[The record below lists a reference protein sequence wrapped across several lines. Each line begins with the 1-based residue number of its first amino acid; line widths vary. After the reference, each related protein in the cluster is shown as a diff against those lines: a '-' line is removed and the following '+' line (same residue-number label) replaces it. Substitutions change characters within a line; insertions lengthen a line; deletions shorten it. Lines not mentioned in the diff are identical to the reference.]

1 MKQFDEATYGER
13 IASIYDELYA
23 EYEGAAV
30 DLLQELAAGGRALE
44 LGIGTGRI
52 ALPLR
57 QRGIGVTGIDA
68 SPAMIARLHAKPG
81 GSEIEVV
88 QGSFAQFDLESRFD
102 LVYVVFNTF
111 FGLLTQEDQ
120 VRCFQSVARHL
131 AEDGAFLLEVF
142 VPDPSRF
149 EAHQTVRAVRVEAD
163 EVRLDVTRHSP
174 VEQQVS
180 SQHVWLSGEGVR
192 LYPVVLRYAWPSE
205 LDLMARLAGLR
216 LRHRWGSWEKG
227 AFSAESTRHISVYGR
242 AEQESLS

>member
-1 MKQFDEATYGER
+1 MKQFDELTYGER
-13 IASIYDELYA
+13 IAAVYDEFYS

-57 QRGIGVTGIDA
+57 ERGIDVTGIDV
-68 SPAMIARLHAKPG
+68 STAMIARLRAKPG
-81 GSEIEVV
+81 GSEIPVV
-88 QGSFAQFDLESRFD
+88 QTSFAEFDLESRFD

-111 FGLLTQEDQ
+111 FSLLTQEDQ

-131 AEDGAFLLEVF
+131 AEEGSFLLEAF
-142 VPDPSRF
+142 VPDLCRF
-149 EAHQTVRAVRVEAD
+149 EAQQTVRAVQVEAD
-163 EVRLDVTRHSP
+163 MVRLDLSRHRP

-180 SQHVWLSGEGVR
+180 SQHVRLSEEGIR

-216 LRHRWGSWEKG
+216 LKDRWGSWEKG
-227 AFSAESTRHISVYGR
+227 AFSASSTRHISVYGR
-242 AEQESLS
+242 TE